1 MYFFLSTDS
10 VNYENKDTILISLSY
25 SILDNKYNII
35 LTKSFILKSDQ
46 KESKEVNKIIE
57 SFNKIHQSQFEY
69 INQTELYNNLIEDA
83 RCCRF
88 LVSHFNE
95 YHTSIVVELFDYE
108 HKFELFKGLINI
120 DILINS
126 MPFTK
131 IRMHSKGNRL
141 KIPSSKEVYHWLFN
155 ESLNQTN
162 SFFDIPTLIKCFR
175 ELDRRGLIHQTYKS
189 IDYVDDLVKSKL
201 NSYINSD

>member
-10 VNYENKDTILISLSY
+10 VNNVNEDTILISLSY

-46 KESKEVNKIIE
+46 KQSKEVNKIIE

-83 RCCRF
+83 RGCKF
-88 LVSHFNE
+88 LVSHFNDH
-95 YHTSIVVELFDYE
+95 HTSLVVDLFDYE

-120 DILINS
+120 DILRNS
-126 MPFTK
+126 MPFTR
-131 IRMHSKGNRL
+131 IRMHRKGNRL
-141 KIPSSKEVYHWLFN
+141 KIPSPKEVYHWLFN
-155 ESLNQTN
+155 ESPNQTN
-162 SFFDIPTLIKCFR
+162 SFFHIPTLIKCFR
-175 ELDRRGLIHQTYKS
+175 ELDRRGLIHQNYKS

-201 NSYINSD
+201 NFHISSD